1 MKGKML
7 VISLIAAGLI
17 GCGAVGYSGGIGSF
31 VSPNAAMTRP
41 APDTAVTAAASNASA
56 LPNFEGIA
64 ARYGPA
70 VVNVS
75 VTEEVK
81 PTASVPDRPQLGP
94 SDPSDPFFKR
104 FPTPPAPRRD
114 APMRGVGSGFMVSPD
129 GVILTN
135 AHVVEDA
142 KQVDVKLTDRREFR
156 AKVIGIDQRT
166 DIAVLKINAKDLPI
180 VKLGNP
186 AELKVGE
193 WVVAIGSPFG
203 FENSVTKG
211 IVSAK
216 SRTLPDDT
224 YVPFIQ
230 TDVPVN
236 PGNSGGP
243 LFNMKG
249 EVIGMNAQIYSHS
262 GGYEGLSF
270 AIPIDIAASVGQQI
284 LEHGQVTRGYL
295 GVTVQELTQ
304 SLADAFGLKTL
315 EGTLVSAVAPGGPA
329 AKAGVEAGDV
339 ILKFDGK
346 EITNSAD
353 LPVRVANLRPGV
365 SVKLEVLRKG
375 ATKQFDVTLGK
386 LGNAVVGAVEPGT
399 QSRGRLG
406 LMVRPLTPEERQ
418 QVGDGIGL
426 LVENVAGPA
435 AQAGIRPGDLII
447 AMDGTPVTSAK
458 QLSEL
463 VARAGRRIA
472 LLVQRDN
479 VKIFVPVDLG

>member
-1 MKGKML
+1 MKRKML
-7 VISLIAAGLI
+7 VISFIAAGLI
-17 GCGAVGYSGGIGSF
+17 GCAAAGYSGGIGSF
-31 VSPNAAMTRP
+31 VPPDAPVTRASRAM
-41 APDTAVTAAASNASA
+41 AVTAPAPNTSA

-75 VTEEVK
+75 VTEDTK
-81 PTASVPDRPQLGP
+81 PSASVPDRPQLGP
-94 SDPSDPFFKR
+94 SDPSDPFFKP
-104 FPTPPAPRRD
+104 FQTPPVGRD
-114 APMRGVGSGFMVSPD
+114 VPTHGVGSGFMVSPD

-135 AHVVEDA
+135 AHVVGGA
-142 KQVDVKLTDRREFR
+142 KQVHVKLTDRRAFR
-156 AKVIGIDQRT
+156 ARVIGIDQRT
-166 DIAVLKINAKDLPI
+166 DIAVLKIDAKDLPT
-180 VKLGNP
+180 VKLGDP

-230 TDVPVN
+230 TDAPVN

-243 LFNMKG
+243 LFNMNG
-249 EVIGMNAQIYSHS
+249 EVIGVNAQIYTHS

-270 AIPIDIAASVGQQI
+270 AIPIDIAARVGQQI
-284 LEHGQVTRGYL
+284 LAHGQVTRGYL
-295 GVTVQELTQ
+295 GVTVQEMTQ

-315 EGTLVSAVAPGGPA
+315 AGTLVSAVDPGGPA
-329 AKAGVEAGDV
+329 AKAGLEPGDV

-346 EITNSAD
+346 DVTHSAD
-353 LPVRVANLRPGV
+353 LPVRVANLPPGA

-375 ATKQFDVTLGK
+375 ATKELDVTLGK
-386 LGNAVVGAVEPGT
+386 LGNVALGT
-399 QSRGRLG
+399 AETATHSRERLG
-406 LMVRPLTPEERQ
+406 LTVRALTAEERQ
-418 QVGDGIGL
+418 PVGEGIGL
-426 LVENVAGPA
+426 LVENVAGPS
-435 AQAGIRPGDLII
+435 AQAGIRPGDVII
-447 AMDGTPVTSAK
+447 AINGTLVTSAR

-463 VARAGRRIA
+463 VAKAARRISF
-472 LLVQRDN
+472 LVQRDN
-479 VKIFVPVDLG
+479 VKMFVAMDLG

>member
-1 MKGKML
+1 MKRKML
-7 VISLIAAGLI
+7 VTSLVAAGFI
-17 GCGAVGYSGGIGSF
+17 GCGTVGYSGGIGSF
-31 VSPNAAMTRP
+31 VSPDAAMTRP
-41 APDTAVTAAASNASA
+41 VPDPAVTATASKVSA
-56 LPNFEGIA
+56 LPNFEAIA

-81 PTASVPDRPQLGP
+81 PAASVPDRPQLGP

-104 FPTPPAPRRD
+104 FQTPPRRD
-114 APMRGVGSGFMVSPD
+114 VPMRGVGSGFMVSPD

-135 AHVVEDA
+135 AHVVEGA
-142 KQVDVKLTDRREFR
+142 RQVDVKLTDRRVFR
-156 AKVIGIDQRT
+156 ARVVGLDQRT
-166 DIAVLKINAKDLPI
+166 DIAVLKIDAKDLPA
-180 VKLGNP
+180 VKLGDP

-230 TDVPVN
+230 TDAPVN

-249 EVIGMNAQIYSHS
+249 EVIGVNAQIYSHS

-284 LEHGQVTRGYL
+284 LAHGQVTRGYL
-295 GVTVQELTQ
+295 GVTVQEMTQ

-315 EGTLVSAVAPGGPA
+315 AGTLVSAVEPGGPA
-329 AKAGVEAGDV
+329 AKAGLEPGDV

-346 EITNSAD
+346 EVTNSAD
-353 LPVRVANLRPGV
+353 LPVRVANLPPGA

-375 ATKQFDVTLGK
+375 ATKELDVTLGK
-386 LGNAVVGAVEPGT
+386 LGNAVVGTAEAAT
-399 QSRGRLG
+399 HSRGRLG
-406 LMVRPLTPEERQ
+406 LMVRALTAEERQ
-418 QVGDGIGL
+418 PVGEGVGL

-435 AQAGIRPGDLII
+435 AQAGIRPGDVII
-447 AMDGTPVTSAK
+447 AINGTLVTSAR

-463 VARAGRRIA
+463 VAKAGRRIS

-479 VKIFVPVDLG
+479 VKMFVAVDLG

>member
-1 MKGKML
+1 MKRKTL

-31 VSPNAAMTRP
+31 VSPNAAVTRS
-41 APDTAVTAAASNASA
+41 APDTALTAMASNPSA
-56 LPNFEGIA
+56 LPNFEAIA

-75 VTEEVK
+75 VTQEMKAAAPMPE
-81 PTASVPDRPQLGP
+81 RPQLGP

-104 FPTPPAPRRD
+104 FQTPLPHPEV
-114 APMRGVGSGFMVSPD
+114 PMRGVGSGFMVSPD

-135 AHVVEDA
+135 AHVVEGA

-166 DIAVLKINAKDLPI
+166 DIAVLKIDARDLPT

-236 PGNSGGP
+236 PGSSGGP
-243 LFNMKG
+243 LFNMQG
-249 EVIGMNAQIYSHS
+249 EVIGINAQIYSHS

-270 AIPIDIAASVGQQI
+270 AIPIDIAASVGEQI
-284 LEHGQVTRGYL
+284 LAHGQVTRGYL
-295 GVTVQELTQ
+295 GVTVQEMTQ
-304 SLADAFGLKTL
+304 SLADAFGLKQL
-315 EGTLVSAVAPGGPA
+315 AGTLVSAVEPGGPA
-329 AKAGVEAGDV
+329 AKAGLEPGDV

-346 EITNSAD
+346 EITNVAD
-353 LPVRVANLRPGV
+353 LPVRVANLGPGA

-375 ATKQFDVTLGK
+375 AAKELDVTLGK
-386 LGNAVVGAVEPGT
+386 LRDTMVGAAETAT
-399 QSRGRLG
+399 QSHGRLG
-406 LMVRPLTPEERQ
+406 LIVRLLTPEERQ
-418 QVGDGIGL
+418 QTGDGIGL

-435 AQAGIRPGDLII
+435 AQAGIRPGDVII

-458 QLSEL
+458 QLREL
-463 VARAGRRIA
+463 VAKAGRRIA

>member
-1 MKGKML
+1 MKRKTIAIG
-7 VISLIAAGLI
+7 IAAAGLV
-17 GCGAVGYSGGIGSF
+17 GCGAVGYSGGIDSF
-31 VSPNAAMTRP
+31 VSPNAAMARP
-41 APDTAVTAAASNASA
+41 ALDMALITLPSNASA

-64 ARYGPA
+64 ARYGAA

-75 VTEEVK
+75 VIAGAQPSAAMPEV
-81 PTASVPDRPQLGP
+81 PQLGP
-94 SDPSDPFFKR
+94 SDPSDEFFRR
-104 FPTPPAPRRD
+104 FQMPAPGPEI
-114 APMRGVGSGFMVSPD
+114 PMRGVGSGFIVSPD

-135 AHVVEDA
+135 AHVVEGA
-142 KQVDVKLTDRREFR
+142 RQVDVKLTDRRVFR
-156 AKVIGIDQRT
+156 AKLIGVDERT
-166 DIAVLKINAKDLPI
+166 DVAVLKIEAKNLPT
-180 VKLGNP
+180 VRLGNP

-236 PGNSGGP
+236 PGNSGSP

-249 EVIGMNAQIYSHS
+249 EVIGINAQIYSHS

-270 AIPIDIAASVGQQI
+270 AIPIDIAARVGQQI

-295 GVTVQELTQ
+295 GITIQEMTQ

-315 EGTLVSAVAPGGPA
+315 EGTLVSAVEPGGPA
-329 AKAGVEAGDV
+329 AKAGLEPGDV

-346 EITNSAD
+346 EITNAAD
-353 LPVRVANLRPGV
+353 LPVRVANLQPGT
-365 SVKLEVLRKG
+365 SVKLEVLRQG
-375 ATKQFDVTLGK
+375 TANEFDATLEK
-386 LGNAVVGAVEPGT
+386 LRNTAVGAAETAT
-399 QSRGRLG
+399 QSPGRLG
-406 LMVRPLTPEERQ
+406 LMVRPLTSEERRK
-418 QVGDGIGL
+418 VGDGIGL

-435 AQAGIRPGDLII
+435 AQAGIRPGDVII

-463 VARAGRRIA
+463 VAKAGKRIA

>member
-1 MKGKML
+1 
-7 VISLIAAGLI
+7 
-17 GCGAVGYSGGIGSF
+17 
-31 VSPNAAMTRP
+31 
-41 APDTAVTAAASNASA
+41 
-56 LPNFEGIA
+56 
-64 ARYGPA
+64 
-70 VVNVS
+70 
-75 VTEEVK
+75 
-81 PTASVPDRPQLGP
+81 
-94 SDPSDPFFKR
+94 
-104 FPTPPAPRRD
+104 
-114 APMRGVGSGFMVSPD
+114 
-129 GVILTN
+129 
-135 AHVVEDA
+135 
-142 KQVDVKLTDRREFR
+142 
-156 AKVIGIDQRT
+156 
-166 DIAVLKINAKDLPI
+166 